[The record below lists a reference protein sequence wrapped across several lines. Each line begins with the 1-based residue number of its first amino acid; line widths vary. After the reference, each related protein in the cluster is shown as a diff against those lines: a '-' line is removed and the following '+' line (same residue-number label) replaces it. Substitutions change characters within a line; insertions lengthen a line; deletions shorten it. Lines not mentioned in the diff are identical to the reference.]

1 MATSTSLSP
10 EVASALARFSEAS
23 TSPED
28 RREAL
33 STLSATKVLPKQADD
48 PAITSGR
55 NHLLQQAMTAEN
67 PVHRMLAIA
76 ECIRL
81 TQIVKRWAPEML
93 QQLRPAF
100 AQPLPSMQMLTNGDD
115 RLNLA
120 RACAQMSEPWLP
132 DYLARSVAEEPT
144 AEKARLETVVALMA
158 QADSLADMLR
168 SLAKAFE
175 ACRPDTQ
182 APGDTMARRLARAI
196 EALREAL
203 LESELHAGDDLGA
216 ALYKWIS
223 APLMAAGKPQDEKAQ
238 VDLIRQVLLLVH
250 DIVRTRISVVADPSM
265 YRVVDYCRRLGGGRS
280 WSAELQKPLERLIT
294 DVSEALVLLGRQGQ
308 RDQAL
313 LSQLDVLCN
322 HPERARALARGL
334 AARHPEL
341 NEEVRDWL
349 EHGRIRAVRQASSS
363 AIEAAASSADES
375 IGLALQAAR
384 KVRSIRDGLNDSLVS
399 NLEIYDP
406 ALAPS
411 AQALLDGVQVLAIQ
425 VEQAAAL
432 RGLDLYG
439 VPGEEI
445 EMSTKFFTVVGGSPR
460 QRMVVKQPAIVRKR
474 ADGGTGDVVTKGLV
488 E

>member
-10 EVASALARFSEAS
+10 EATLAMARFAEAS

-48 PAITSGR
+48 PAIISGR
-55 NHLLQQAMTAEN
+55 HHLLQQAMSAEE

-76 ECIRL
+76 ECIHL
-81 TQIVKRWAPEML
+81 TQIVKRRTPEML
-93 QQLRPAF
+93 DQLRPVF
-100 AQPLPSMQMLTNGDD
+100 AKPLPSIQMLANGDD

-132 DYLARSVAEEPT
+132 DYLAHSIAEEPT
-144 AEKARLETVVALMA
+144 AEKARLEMLVALMA
-158 QADSLADMLR
+158 QADSLADVLR
-168 SLAKAFE
+168 RLAKAFE

-196 EALREAL
+196 EAMREAL
-203 LESELHAGDDLGA
+203 LDSELDAGNDLGV
-216 ALYKWIS
+216 ALYEWIS
-223 APLMAAGKPQDEKAQ
+223 APLMTAGKPQDEKAQ
-238 VDLIRQVLLLVH
+238 IDLIRQALLLVH
-250 DIVRTRISVVADPSM
+250 DIVRTRVSVVADPTM

-280 WSAELQKPLERLIT
+280 WSDELKKPLERLIT

-313 LSQLDVLCN
+313 LSQLEVLCN
-322 HPERARALARGL
+322 HPERARALGREL
-334 AARHPEL
+334 AVRHPEL
-341 NEEVRDWL
+341 NEDVRDWL
-349 EHGRIRAVRQASSS
+349 EHGRVRTVRQATRS
-363 AIEAAASSADES
+363 AIEAASSNADES

-384 KVRSIRDGLNDSLVS
+384 KARLLRDGLRDSLLS
-399 NLEIYDP
+399 SLEIYDP

-411 AQALLDGVQVLAIQ
+411 TQALLDGVQALAIQ

-439 VPGEEI
+439 EPGEEI
-445 EMSTKFFTVVGGSPR
+445 EMSTKFFTVVGGLPR

-474 ADGGTGDVVTKGLV
+474 ADGSRGDVVTKGLV

>member
-1 MATSTSLSP
+1 MATTASLSP
-10 EVASALARFSEAS
+10 EAIAALATFSEAS

-33 STLSATKVLPKQADD
+33 STLSATKVLPRQADD

-55 NHLLQQAMTAEN
+55 NHLLQQAMTAES
-67 PVHRMLAIA
+67 PGHRLLAIA

-81 TQIVKRWAPEML
+81 TQIVKRWTPEML
-93 QQLRPAF
+93 KQLRPAF
-100 AQPLPSMQMLTNGDD
+100 AVPLPSMQLLSNGDD

-120 RACAQMSEPWLP
+120 RACAQMSEPWMP
-132 DYLARSVAEEPT
+132 TYLARSIAEEPT
-144 AEKARLETVVALMA
+144 AEKARLEMVVALMA
-158 QADSLADMLR
+158 QAANLADVLR
-168 SLAKAFE
+168 SLATAFE

-203 LESELHAGDDLGA
+203 LDSELDAGNDLGV
-216 ALYKWIS
+216 ALYEWIS

-238 VDLIRQVLLLVH
+238 IDLIRQVLLLVH
-250 DIVRTRISVVADPSM
+250 DIVRTRISVVADPTM
-265 YRVVDYCRRLGGGRS
+265 YRVVDYCRRLCGGRS
-280 WSAELQKPLERLIT
+280 WPAELQKPLERLIT

-322 HPERARALARGL
+322 HPERARALAREL

-349 EHGRIRAVRQASSS
+349 EHGRIRTLRQASSS
-363 AIEAAASSADES
+363 AIEAAASNADES

-384 KVRSIRDGLNDSLVS
+384 KARALRDALRDSLVS

-406 ALAPS
+406 GLAPS
-411 AQALLDGVQVLAIQ
+411 TQALLDGVQALAIQ

-445 EMSTKFFTVVGGSPR
+445 EMSTKFFTVVGGIPR
-460 QRMVVKQPAIVRKR
+460 QRMVVKQPAVVRKR
-474 ADGGTGDVVTKGLV
+474 SDGGTGDVVTKGLV

>member
-1 MATSTSLSP
+1 MATTTSFSP
-10 EVASALARFSEAS
+10 EAIAALTTFSEAS
-23 TSPED
+23 TSPEE

-33 STLSATKVLPKQADD
+33 STLSATKVLPKHADH
-48 PAITSGR
+48 PAIMSGR
-55 NHLLQQAMTAEN
+55 DHLLRQSRSAEN
-67 PVHRMLAIA
+67 PEHRLLAIA

-93 QQLRPAF
+93 EQLRPAF
-100 AQPLPSMQMLTNGDD
+100 AAPLPSMQLLSSGDD

-120 RACAQMSEPWLP
+120 RACAQMPVPWMP
-132 DYLARSVAEEPT
+132 NYLARSIAEEPT
-144 AEKARLETVVALMA
+144 AEKARLEMMVALMA
-158 QADSLADMLR
+158 QAANLADVLR
-168 SLAKAFE
+168 SLATAFE
-175 ACRPDTQ
+175 AFRPDTQ

-203 LESELHAGDDLGA
+203 LDSELDAGNDLGV
-216 ALYKWIS
+216 ALYEWVS

-238 VDLIRQVLLLVH
+238 IDLIRQALLLVH
-250 DIVRTRISVVADPSM
+250 DIARTRISVVADPTM
-265 YRVVDYCRRLGGGRS
+265 YRVVDYCRRLCGRRS
-280 WSAELQKPLERLIT
+280 WPAELEKPLERLIT

-313 LSQLDVLCN
+313 LSQLEVLCN
-322 HPERARALARGL
+322 HPERARALAREL

-349 EHGRIRAVRQASSS
+349 EHGRIRNLRQASNS
-363 AIEAAASSADES
+363 AIEAAASTADES

-384 KVRSIRDGLNDSLVS
+384 TARALRDSLCVSLVS

-406 ALAPS
+406 GLVSS
-411 AQALLDGVQVLAIQ
+411 AQALLDSVQALAIQ

-445 EMSTKFFTVVGGSPR
+445 EISTKFFTVVGGTPR

-474 ADGGTGDVVTKGLV
+474 PDGGIGDVVTKGLV